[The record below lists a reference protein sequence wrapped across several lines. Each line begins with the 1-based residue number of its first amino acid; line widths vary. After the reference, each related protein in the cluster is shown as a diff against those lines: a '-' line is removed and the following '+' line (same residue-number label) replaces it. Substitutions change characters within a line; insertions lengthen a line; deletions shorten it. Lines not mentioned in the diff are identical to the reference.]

1 MPTVGVCNFSYNT
14 RTITCTV
21 QYLTQIPFLC
31 VLISIPTVDYFV
43 MVLKTKNHECG
54 KKEKDTT
61 ECILLLPPKHTL
73 SLSQTQGCKEQ
84 TCVLGRMILQ
94 LTNTECC

>member
-1 MPTVGVCNFSYNT
+1 MY
-14 RTITCTV
+14 CTV
-21 QYLTQIPFLC
+21 SDTDPLFC